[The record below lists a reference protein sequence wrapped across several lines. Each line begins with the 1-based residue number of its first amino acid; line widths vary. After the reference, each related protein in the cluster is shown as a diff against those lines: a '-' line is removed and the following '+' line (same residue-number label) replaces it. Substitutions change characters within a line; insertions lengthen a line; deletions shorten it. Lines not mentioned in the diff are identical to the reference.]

1 MAPTTLMTFPCRVR
15 FDSHGAAGR
24 IPPSVMFWISSELE
38 PFLWSRDK
46 PPLGHCN
53 FQFGCDIARHS
64 FKPDGVALA

>member
-38 PFLWSRDK
+38 PFFVVARQTTAGAL
-46 PPLGHCN
+46 
-53 FQFGCDIARHS
+53 QFPVRLRHRQ
-64 FKPDGVALA
+64 A